1 MYQLFSQQG
10 AKEGQKIMEEKT
22 AKAPGVGEKTER
34 DGDILQGFHT
44 T

>member
-1 MYQLFSQQG
+1 MYQRFIEQET
-10 AKEGQKIMEEKT
+10 KEGQKIMEEKT
-22 AKAPGVGEKTER
+22 VKAQGVCETTER